1 MQQNLINIPH
11 PSLFP
16 LNAHAIVE
24 IPKDTNA
31 KYEYDVKLNMLR
43 LDRCLISSLQY
54 PASYGF
60 LPQTLSEDGDPTDI
74 LIYNTVPL
82 IPLSLV
88 TVKIVGGL
96 VTYDHGKKDYKIL
109 GVPTYNPNNYEDID
123 DLDPMFLTVCE
134 DFFRLYKKV
143 NRKPNPIKVKGWIHH
158 KEAQKYIIDCHNNFK
173 VNFNK

>member
-1 MQQNLINIPH
+1 MLQNLINVSQPI
-11 PSLFP
+11 LFP
-16 LNAHAIVE
+16 TEAHAIVE

-82 IPLSLV
+82 IPLSLI

-96 VTYDHGKKDYKIL
+96 VTYDYDKKDYKIL

-123 DLDPMFLTVCE
+123 DLDSMFLTVCE

-143 NRKPNPIKVKGWIHH
+143 NKKPNPIKVKGWIHN
-158 KEAQKYIIDCHNNFK
+158 KEAQKYVIGCHNNFK
-173 VNFNK
+173 VNSNK